1 MLPLEALD
9 EGYMDFFIPIFFFFA
24 ISHESKISKFK
35 KFLKRIRK
43 TV

>member
-9 EGYMDFFIPIFFFFA
+9 EGYMDFFIPFFFFA